1 MGSVGLKTDGS
12 RMMLLLFTVG
22 DDRFGLDV
30 SQIVEVIPY
39 ISLKRVPRAPECV
52 AGLFN
57 FRGAAVPVID
67 LAVLI
72 AGTPSQRHLSTR
84 IVLVRYAPA
93 KSGGRIIGLVLE
105 HATETIKVDPASFVP
120 AALGAEGGEFLGEL
134 VMEEK
139 GMIQL
144 VHVNKL
150 LPEQLRALLFSAP
163 LESDAPADDEQVH
176 AHGEDES
183 PPATEHAG
191 PP

>member
-1 MGSVGLKTDGS
+1 MGGVGLRSDCG

-30 SQIVEVIPY
+30 SQIVEVIPCV
-39 ISLKRVPRAPECV
+39 SLKTVPRAPECV

-72 AGTPSQRHLSTR
+72 SGRRSRSHLSTR

-93 KSGGRIIGLVLE
+93 KSAGRIIGLVLE
-105 HATETIKVDPASFVP
+105 HATETIKIDPSTFVP

-134 VMEEK
+134 IMEEK

-144 VHVNKL
+144 IHVDKL
-150 LPEQLRALLFSAP
+150 LPPPLRAMLFSPTGGEVAEADKDVQAP
-163 LESDAPADDEQVH
+163 NP
-176 AHGEDES
+176 GS
-183 PPATEHAG
+183 PLQGTEHA
-191 PP
+191 